1 MGSTAGQKQALGAY
15 GEALAARHLIDRG
28 MVLLDHNWRCPDGE
42 LDLILRDGD
51 ELVFCEVKTRRS
63 VAYGS
68 PLEAVTTT
76 KFARLR
82 RLASQWMAAN
92 DVRVFEVR
100 FDVVGIVCPRGG
112 APMIEHVAGVC

>member
-15 GEALAARHLIDRG
+15 GEALAARHLIERG

-42 LDLILRDGD
+42 IDLILRDGD

-63 VAYGS
+63 TSHGT
-68 PLEAVTTT
+68 PFEAVTTT

-82 RLASQWMAAN
+82 RLASQWMSAN
-92 DVRVFEVR
+92 DVRTFEVR
-100 FDVVGIVCPRGG
+100 FDVVGIVCPRAGT
-112 APMIEHVAGVC
+112 PQIDHMAGVS

>member
-1 MGSTAGQKQALGAY
+1 
-15 GEALAARHLIDRG
+15 